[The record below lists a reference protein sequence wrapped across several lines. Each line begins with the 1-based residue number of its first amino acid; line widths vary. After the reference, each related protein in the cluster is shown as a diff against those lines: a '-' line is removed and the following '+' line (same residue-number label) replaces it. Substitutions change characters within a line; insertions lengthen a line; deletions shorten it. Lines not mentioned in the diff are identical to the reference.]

1 MTKGLLI
8 NDIEL
13 AHAPMSAYHF
23 SLLIKDKKFHN
34 NLLDSHLYI
43 ITQRKAIYFDNIY
56 ISENFELSFD
66 IRQEDNEKI
75 IYCSLPIFQKC
86 INPDRQKIIE
96 LRIHNRKNTVENK
109 TKFPFNGTQ
118 AFSIQERDIL
128 TGETNI
134 IFWFSPDKL
143 FQKHWKNEITA
154 KFSGDYK
161 KMLEFKVHYV
171 GKSTEQNICK
181 RLSSHSTFQEILT
194 KEESLKY
201 GDIPSNEIMIL
212 LMRIKDNNTIV
223 SWGNDST
230 AEEMSD
236 YINNYSLPSD
246 KTISLDA
253 EKALIKHLQP
263 HYNKILYDSFPSKND
278 LINTD
283 YHSVILYVLNDP
295 ISLMYEK
302 GIIKGGNSF
311 LDERDYISV
320 EREKNNY
327 A

>member
-8 NDIEL
+8 NEIEL

-23 SLLIKDKKFHN
+23 GLLIKDENFQNH
-34 NLLDSHLYI
+34 LTDSHLYLI
-43 ITQRKAIYFDNIY
+43 AQRKAIYFDNIY
-56 ISENFELSFD
+56 FSENQVLSFD
-66 IRQEDNEKI
+66 IRQEDNPEI
-75 IYCSLPIFQKC
+75 IYCSVPIFQDA
-86 INPDRQKIIE
+86 INPDRKKIIE
-96 LRIHNRKNTVENK
+96 LRIHNRKSTVENK
-109 TKFPFNGTQ
+109 VKFPFNGTQ
-118 AFSIQERDIL
+118 AFSVQERDIL
-128 TGETNI
+128 TGETAI

-143 FQKHWKNEITA
+143 FQKHWKNEINA
-154 KFSGDYK
+154 NFSGSYE

-194 KEESLKY
+194 KEAPLKF

-212 LMRIKDNNTIV
+212 LLRIRDNNTIV
-223 SWGNDST
+223 SWGDSAT
-230 AEEMSD
+230 SEEMSD
-236 YINNYSLPSD
+236 YITSYILPSD

-263 HYNKILYDSFPSKND
+263 QYNKILYNSFPGKND

-283 YHSVILYVLNDP
+283 YHNVFLYALNDP
-295 ISLMYEK
+295 ITLIYEK
-302 GIIKGGNSF
+302 GSIKGGDSF

-320 EREKNNY
+320 EREKK
-327 A
+327 